1 MDRRAEA
8 ERKTGETE
16 IRVALNLDGRGST
29 RVETPVGFF
38 NHMLNTLGRHADVD
52 LEIRARGD
60 VDVDYH
66 HLVEDTGIV
75 LGMALEKALGEK
87 KGIGRFG
94 HALVPMDDALALA
107 ALDLSGR
114 EHLSFEARF
123 PSAKVGDFDTELVE
137 EFFYGLVRGGRLTL
151 HIKLLS
157 GTNTHHAVESIFK
170 AFARALRQAVKI
182 ENSSGE
188 IPSTKGVL

>member
-87 KGIGRFG
+87 KGIERFG

-123 PSAKVGDFDTELVE
+123 SSAKVGDFDTELVE
-137 EFFYGLVRGGRLTL
+137 EFFYGLARGGRLTL

-157 GTNTHHAVESIFK
+157 GTNTHHAVEAIFK
-170 AFARALRQAVKI
+170 AFARALKQAVKV

>member
-16 IRVALNLDGRGST
+16 IRVALDLDGRGST

>member
-16 IRVALNLDGRGST
+16 IGVALNLDGRGST
-29 RVETPVGFF
+29 RVTTPVGFF
-38 NHMLNTLGRHADVD
+38 NHMLNTLGRHAGVD

-60 VDVDYH
+60 VEVDFH

-75 LGMALEKALGEK
+75 LGQALDRALGER
-87 KGIGRFG
+87 KGIERFG

-123 PSAKVGDFDTELVE
+123 SSAKVGDFDTELVE

-157 GTNTHHAVESIFK
+157 GTNTHHAVEAIFK
-170 AFARALRQAVKI
+170 AFARALRQAVKVD
-182 ENSSGE
+182 NSSGE
-188 IPSTKGVL
+188 VPSTKGVL

>member
-16 IRVALNLDGRGST
+16 IRVALDLDGRGST

-38 NHMLNTLGRHADVD
+38 NHMLNTLGCHADVD

>member
-16 IRVALNLDGRGST
+16 IRVALDLDGRGST

-38 NHMLNTLGRHADVD
+38 NHMLNTLGCHADVD

-123 PSAKVGDFDTELVE
+123 SSAKVGDFDTELVE
-137 EFFYGLVRGGRLTL
+137 EFFYGLARGGRLTL
-151 HIKLLS
+151 HIRLLS
-157 GTNTHHAVESIFK
+157 GTNTHHAVEAIFK
-170 AFARALRQAVKI
+170 AFARALKQAVKV